1 MMWRALTFAAMTL
14 AAASADAQTVVARS
28 GEHAGFSR
36 LVMRLP
42 AGAPWS
48 LRQSGQSAQ
57 VVIDTPTVVFD
68 TSRVFDLIPRTRL
81 QSVSQAGPGQPL
93 QLQLGCN
100 CDVTSFVQKDGYLV
114 VDIADGTRGAD
125 QPLAAG
131 SPLPLLPGNI
141 NSTGYRFNLAA
152 RAAADA
158 RAALDLA
165 GVTSSRTTA
174 VDQAQRL
181 PVAVA
186 DTPSAIQ
193 LPLDLTRAPRT
204 EVPAAPVEEA
214 RVAVDSAAEPK
225 PVPVQVDTDML
236 LDLSETERAATVNE
250 SEQRLLQQISRAT
263 NQGLLDLVG
272 VEVHDGP
279 NGHILDPLSSRDRPL
294 NPLDQIS
301 VTSSVDRETGLI
313 ARRSD
318 TSGQPTHCLPSQ
330 QVAVHEWGTDEP
342 FADQISPLRA
352 DLVRE
357 FDDVD
362 PEAVL
367 TLARAY
373 LFFGFGAEAQAILRM
388 MPSGAA
394 EHDDAVALT
403 AMGAVLDGQQMEVNH
418 AFAGQQVCDSE
429 VALWAALADGTIKKN
444 AKTDAI
450 QQAFAKLPPHLRVQV
465 GPRISTLFA
474 KAGDPHLAGAALRS
488 VDRTGVE
495 HVPEI
500 NLAEAE
506 IARLKGDVE
515 TVAQELTDEVAE
527 RTENAPRALI
537 ELIDLSFAER
547 SALSPDV
554 PDLAASY
561 EVENRDSQLGA
572 DLRRAVVAALALTGE
587 FHDSFNELEVLSRRD
602 GPAARTAA
610 LEPLLTLL
618 TERADDVTFL
628 QYALVIAANGTTAEV
643 TPVADIVAERLL
655 DLGFAQ
661 QAQSILK
668 KLAMEPGN
676 TKRRLIL
683 AKAALAMDKPHSA
696 LVELMGLSGSAANK
710 LRAEALWRNGEYAR
724 AGEYLLEEEEKDAAA
739 RGFWHSEDRDTLATM
754 DADDTEQFGGVARVT
769 TQIEETAKEPTGL
782 PPLAHA
788 RALVESSE
796 GTRGGIAD
804 LLQKVT
810 PQADPSDDGS

>member
-1 MMWRALTFAAMTL
+1 MWRALTIAALTL

-100 CDVTSFVQKDGYLV
+100 CDVSSFVQKDGYLV
-114 VDIADGTRGAD
+114 VDIADGTPGAD
-125 QPLAAG
+125 QPLTAG

-165 GVTSSRTTA
+165 GVTSRSTTGA
-174 VDQAQRL
+174 DQVQRL

-193 LPLDLTRAPRT
+193 LPLDLTRTPRA

-214 RVAVDSAAEPK
+214 RVAVESATEPK

-263 NQGLLDLVG
+263 NQGLLELVG
-272 VEVHDGP
+272 VEVHDGTD
-279 NGHILDPLSSRDRPL
+279 GHVLDPLSGRDRPL

-301 VTSSVDRETGLI
+301 VTSSVDRESGLI

-318 TSGQPTHCLPSQ
+318 TSGQPTHCLPSRQ
-330 QVAVHEWGTDEP
+330 LAVHDWGTDEP

-362 PEAVL
+362 PKAVL

-403 AMGAVLDGQQMEVNH
+403 AMGAVLDGQPMEVNH
-418 AFAGQQVCDSE
+418 TFAGQQVCDSE

-506 IARLKGDVE
+506 IARLEGDVE

-561 EVENRDSQLGA
+561 EVENRDSPLGA

-587 FHDSFNELEVLSRRD
+587 FHDSFSELEALSRRD
-602 GPAARTAA
+602 GPAARTKA
-610 LEPLLTLL
+610 LEPVLTLL

-643 TPVADIVAERLL
+643 APVADIVAERLL

-724 AGEYLLEEEEKDAAA
+724 AGEYLLEEEEKDAAT

>member
-1 MMWRALTFAAMTL
+1 MWRALTILVIAM

-28 GEHAGFSR
+28 GEHDGFSR

-42 AGAPWS
+42 NGAPWS
-48 LRQSGQSAQ
+48 LRQSGQSVQ

-68 TSRVFDLIPRTRL
+68 TSRIFDLIPRTRL
-81 QSVSQAGPGQPL
+81 QAVSQDGPGQPL
-93 QLQLGCN
+93 QLNLGCA
-100 CDVTSFVQKDGYLV
+100 CEVTSFVQKDGYLV
-114 VDIADGTRGAD
+114 VDIADGSANTGVRTTAR
-125 QPLAAG
+125 PT
-131 SPLPLLPGNI
+131 LPLLPGNT

-158 RAALDLA
+158 RAALGLA
-165 GVTSSRTTA
+165 GLTSDDDTSA
-174 VDQAQRL
+174 DQAQRI
-181 PVAVA
+181 PVTVA
-186 DTPSAIQ
+186 GSPSVVT
-193 LPLDLTRAPRT
+193 LPLDLTRPAT
-204 EVPAAPVEEA
+204 KMTDTGSSETSLAEVQPETKPAPV
-214 RVAVDSAAEPK
+214 PI
-225 PVPVQVDTDML
+225 QVDTDML
-236 LDLSETERAATVNE
+236 LDLSESERAATVNE
-250 SEQRLLQQISRAT
+250 SELRLLQQISRAT

-272 VEVHDGP
+272 IDVHNGQD
-279 NGHILDPLSSRDRPL
+279 GHILDPLSGRDRPL
-294 NPLDQIS
+294 NPLDQVS
-301 VTSSVDRETGLI
+301 VTSSVDRESGLI

-318 TSGQPTHCLPSQ
+318 SDGQSKHCLPSNQ
-330 QVAVHEWGTDEP
+330 LAVHKWGTDEP
-342 FADQISPLRA
+342 FSDQISPLRA

-357 FDDVD
+357 FDDID
-362 PEAVL
+362 PAAVL
-367 TLARAY
+367 RLAKAY

-394 EHDDAVALT
+394 EHDNAIALT
-403 AMGAVLDGQQMEVNH
+403 AMGAVLDGQKLEINH
-418 AFAGQQVCDSE
+418 IFSGQHVCDSE
-429 VALWAALADGTIKKN
+429 VALWAALADGVIKKN

-450 QQAFAKLPPHLRVQV
+450 QQAFAKLPAHLRIQV

-495 HVPEI
+495 KIPEI

-506 IARLKGDVE
+506 IAKLEGDVE
-515 TVAQELTDEVAE
+515 TVAQELTEEVAE

-537 ELIDLSFAER
+537 ELIDLSFTER

-561 EVENRDSQLGA
+561 EVENRDSQLGV
-572 DLRRAVVAALALTGE
+572 DLRRAVVAALALTGQ
-587 FHDSFNELEVLSRRD
+587 FHDSFTELDLLSRRD
-602 GPAARTAA
+602 GLAARTGAI
-610 LEPLLTLL
+610 EPLLTLL

-628 QYALVIAANGTTAEV
+628 QYALVIAANGTPAEV
-643 TPVADIVAERLL
+643 APVADIIAQRLL

-661 QAQSILK
+661 QAQSVLK

-683 AKAALAMDKPHSA
+683 AKAALIMDKPHSA
-696 LVELMGLSGSAANK
+696 LVELMGLSGSDANK

-724 AGEYLLEEEEKDAAA
+724 AGEYLLEEDESDAAA
-739 RGFWHSEDRDTLATM
+739 RGFWHSEDRDNLATI
-754 DADDTEQFGGVARVT
+754 DSEVAEQFGGVARVT

-782 PPLAHA
+782 TPLAHA

-810 PQADPSDDGS
+810 RDSDVSDDGS

>member
-1 MMWRALTFAAMTL
+1 MWRALTLAAFTL
-14 AAASADAQTVVARS
+14 AAASVDAQTVVARS
-28 GEHAGFSR
+28 GEHDGFSR

-42 AGAPWS
+42 NGAPWS

-57 VVIDTPTVVFD
+57 VVIETPTVVFD
-68 TSRVFDLIPRTRL
+68 TSRIFDLIPRTRL
-81 QSVSQAGPGQPL
+81 QSVSQADPGQPL
-93 QLQLGCN
+93 NLQLGCA
-100 CDVTSFVQKDGYLV
+100 CEVTSFVQKDGYLV
-114 VDIADGTRGAD
+114 IDIADGPAGAERRVI
-125 QPLAAG
+125 AG
-131 SPLPLLPGNI
+131 SPLPLLPGTF
-141 NSTGYRFNLAA
+141 NSAGYRFNLAA

-165 GVTSSRTTA
+165 GVTSGSSARPNP
-174 VDQAQRL
+174 VQRL

-186 DTPSAIQ
+186 DAPSAVV
-193 LPLDLTRAPRT
+193 LPLNLNRTPRT
-204 EVPAAPVEEA
+204 NTEANPAGGTSVAAAPA
-214 RVAVDSAAEPK
+214 PEPT

-263 NQGLLDLVG
+263 NQGLLELVG

-279 NGHILDPLSSRDRPL
+279 AGHILDPLSSRDRPL

-301 VTSSVDRETGLI
+301 VTSSVDRETGLV
-313 ARRSD
+313 ARRSGD
-318 TSGQPTHCLPSQ
+318 SNQPTHCLSSTQ
-330 QVAVHEWGTDEP
+330 LAIHEWGTDEP
-342 FADQISPLRA
+342 FSDQISPLRA
-352 DLVRE
+352 ELVRE

-362 PEAVL
+362 PAAVL

-403 AMGAVLDGQQMEVNH
+403 AMGAVLDGQDLGVNH

-465 GPRISTLFA
+465 GPRVSTLFA
-474 KAGDPHLAGAALRS
+474 KAGDPHLAGATLRS
-488 VDRTGVE
+488 VDRTGVD

-506 IARLKGDVE
+506 IAKLEGDVE
-515 TVAQELTDEVAE
+515 TVAQELTEEVAE

-561 EVENRDSQLGA
+561 EVENRDSPLGM
-572 DLRRAVVAALALTGE
+572 DLRRAVVSALALTGQ
-587 FHDSFNELEVLSRRD
+587 FHDSFNELDALSRRD

-628 QYALVIAANGTTAEV
+628 QYALVIAANGTPAEV
-643 TPVADIVAERLL
+643 APIADIVAQRLL

-676 TKRRLIL
+676 AKRRLLL

-696 LVELMGLSGSAANK
+696 LVELMGLSGSEANK

-724 AGEYLLEEEEKDAAA
+724 AGEYLLEEDEEDAAA
-739 RGFWHSEDRDTLATM
+739 RGFWHSEDRENLATI
-754 DADDTEQFGGVARVT
+754 DADVAQQFGGVARVT
-769 TQIEETAKEPTGL
+769 TQIEETAKEPSGL

-810 PQADPSDDGS
+810 RQPELSEDGS